1 MDLNTFLLLKNDQD
15 KPPEIEVD
23 IHEDEFIYA
32 DDRCPKCGEYPPES
46 PYKTRQIKLPKNVYM
61 PIIKHLTYVNNL
73 SGQGWDWL
81 EFHVC
86 KKCKT
91 KYQFSNTSC

>member
-1 MDLNTFLLLKNDQD
+1 MDLNNFLLLKDDQSRT
-15 KPPEIEVD
+15 PEPKVD
-23 IHEDEFIYA
+23 INEDEFIYA
-32 DDRCPKCGEYPPES
+32 DYRCPKCREFPPEN
-46 PYKTRQIKLPKNVYM
+46 PYKTRQIKLPKNIYM
-61 PIIKHLTYVNNL
+61 PIIKRLTYVNN
-73 SGQGWDWL
+73 SWGQSWDWV

>member
-1 MDLNTFLLLKNDQD
+1 MNCNDFLLLKDDRCKTLEPN
-15 KPPEIEVD
+15 VD
-23 IHEDEFIYA
+23 INENDFICA
-32 DDRCPKCGEYPPES
+32 DDRCPNCGEFPPEN

-61 PIIKHLTYVNNL
+61 PIIKRLTYVNN
-73 SGQGWDWL
+73 SWGQGWDWV

-91 KYQFSNTSC
+91 KYQFSTGSC